1 MDPLKGAIDCDLHP
15 DTPPVAALLPHLSDH
30 WADAMVE
37 RGIESLE
44 TANYP
49 PNAPLTVRPDRRG
62 LLGRGVAGLAG
73 ATLDAWGLSA
83 GILNPLPGVH
93 LVFNQ
98 DMAVAL
104 ARALNDWIAQ
114 EWLTRDS
121 RVRASIVVPLQ
132 SVPDAVEEIERRA
145 ADPRF
150 VQVLVPAMWEVPYGR
165 RSLWPVWEAAA
176 KHGLPLGIHAGSA
189 FRHAPTSLGWPTYLA
204 EDYAAQSL
212 AFQSQVGSLITE
224 GVFQA
229 IPALKVVLIESGVT
243 WLPSYLWR
251 LGKFWRGVRS
261 EVPWVAES
269 PAEIARRHIR
279 LTTTPFDA
287 PEDPGLVSRVMDQ
300 LGSEDMLLFSSD
312 WPHWQ
317 WEGQAPPLPPGLS
330 PALMAKVTRDN
341 PRATYTRLAQ
351 TVPA

>member
-1 MDPLKGAIDCDLHP
+1 MHPLTGAVDCDLHP
-15 DTPPVAALLPHLSDH
+15 DLPPVAALLPYLEGH

-44 TANYP
+44 TASYP
-49 PNAPLTVRPDRRG
+49 PNVPLAARPDRRP
-62 LLGRGVAGLAG
+62 LLGTGVAGLAG

-83 GILNPLPGVH
+83 GILNPLLGVH

-104 ARALNDWIAQ
+104 ARALNEWIAR
-114 EWLTRDS
+114 EWLDRDA
-121 RVRASIVVPLQ
+121 RLRASIVVPLQ

-176 KHGLPLGIHAGSA
+176 RHRLPVGIHAGSA
-189 FRHAPTSLGWPTYLA
+189 YRHPPTSLGWPSYYA

-212 AFQSQVGSLITE
+212 GFQSQVGSLITE
-224 GVFQA
+224 GVFQQ
-229 IPALKVVLIESGVT
+229 IPDLTVVLIESGVT

-251 LGKFWRGVRS
+251 LAKFWRGVRS
-261 EVPWVAES
+261 EVPWLAES
-269 PAEIARRHIR
+269 PAAVARRHIR
-279 LTTTPFDA
+279 LTTAPFDA
-287 PEDPGLVSRVMDQ
+287 PEDADTVGRLMDQ
-300 LGSEDMLLFSSD
+300 LGSEEMLLFASD

-317 WEGQAPPLPPGLS
+317 WDGAAPPLPAGIP
-330 PALMAKVTRDN
+330 PALAAKLTRAN
-341 PRATYTRLAQ
+341 PRSTYPRLAAE
-351 TVPA
+351 VPA